1 MKQAFLSLGSNLG
14 NRAEFLK
21 IAVRKLKNT
30 IGIEVLKESEPLN
43 TAPLEVTDQ
52 PEFLNQIIKIETSL
66 NPEELLEVA
75 LRIEKE
81 MGRIRKTDK
90 GPREIDID
98 ILSYEEV
105 EINTQGLTLPHHSL
119 FTRPFI
125 REILESIDE
134 QLLYEHFTGDK
145 YEKHT

>member
-30 IGIEVLKESEPLN
+30 IGIEILKESTPLN
-43 TAPLEVTDQ
+43 TTPLEVIDQ

-66 NPEELLEVA
+66 NPEELLEVV

-81 MGRIRKTDK
+81 MGRIRKVDK
-90 GPREIDID
+90 GPRK
-98 ILSYEEV
+98 S
-105 EINTQGLTLPHHSL
+105 T
-119 FTRPFI
+119 
-125 REILESIDE
+125 
-134 QLLYEHFTGDK
+134 
-145 YEKHT
+145 

>member
-1 MKQAFLSLGSNLG
+1 MKEAFLSLGSNLG

-21 IAVRKLKNT
+21 IAVRKLKNALE
-30 IGIEVLKESEPLN
+30 IEVLKESQPLN
-43 TAPLEVTDQ
+43 TVALEITDQ
-52 PEFLNQIIKIETSL
+52 PDFLNQILKIETSFS
-66 NPEELLEVA
+66 PEELLEVV

-81 MGRIRKTDK
+81 MGRVREIDK

-98 ILSYEEV
+98 ILTYDV
-105 EINTQGLTLPHHSL
+105 VTMHTRDLHLPHHSL

-125 REILESIDE
+125 REILETIGEGSLCE
-134 QLLYEHFTGDK
+134 RFTGGE

>member
-14 NRAEFLK
+14 NRTEFLK

-30 IGIEVLKESEPLN
+30 IGIEILKESPPLN

-81 MGRIRKTDK
+81 MGRLRKIDK

-98 ILSYEEV
+98 ILSYEGV
-105 EINTQGLTLPHHSL
+105 EINTQALTLPHHSL
-119 FTRPFI
+119 LTRPFI
-125 REILESIDE
+125 REILESIGE
-134 QLLYEHFTGDK
+134 QSLYEHFARGK

>member
-1 MKQAFLSLGSNLG
+1 MKEAFLSLGSNLG

-30 IGIEVLKESEPLN
+30 IGIEVIKESEPLN
-43 TAPLEVTDQ
+43 TVALEVTDQ
-52 PEFLNQIIKIETSL
+52 PDFLNQILKIETSFS
-66 NPEELLEVA
+66 PEELLEVT

-81 MGRIRKTDK
+81 MGRIRVKDK

-98 ILSYEEV
+98 ILTFDV
-105 EINTQGLTLPHHSL
+105 VKMHTKGLHLPHHSL

-125 REILESIDE
+125 REILETMGEGS
-134 QLLYEHFTGDK
+134 LYEHFTGDE
-145 YEKHT
+145 YEKRA

>member
-30 IGIEVLKESEPLN
+30 IGIEILKESEPIN
-43 TAPLEVTDQ
+43 TVALEVTDQ
-52 PEFLNQIIKIETSL
+52 SDFLNQILKIETTF

-81 MGRIRKTDK
+81 MGRIRKLKKD
-90 GPREIDID
+90 REK
-98 ILSYEEV
+98 S
-105 EINTQGLTLPHHSL
+105 TSTFSLT
-119 FTRPFI
+119 T
-125 REILESIDE
+125 
-134 QLLYEHFTGDK
+134 
-145 YEKHT
+145 